1 MKFSWHNILKI
12 TVIQISF
19 VFSISTSTV
28 LFAQSTS
35 ESIEKLDLE
44 KLSESDCLYLDS
56 CLSFSNETINN
67 EKLIDYYT
75 ALSDALIDFDNY
87 LLALPATKTL
97 IDLLEKSGDN
107 QYAAELYMSKS
118 LIHDNLGQYP
128 EALTA
133 SQKALKLFIQ
143 VGDREGEAS
152 SYNDIGVLHYY
163 SDNLDQAQEYFDKSR
178 LIYEE
183 LKDTAGMSMYFI
195 NMANTLYEQD
205 EFDKA
210 ISYYQSALEYSIILK
225 DLEGQSIA
233 LSNIG
238 ETYTYL
244 GEYDKAESVLLE
256 SLVIAEEYDDPWTI
270 SNPLR
275 GLGELYQLTDENHKA
290 IKVLKRS
297 VDLCLEIGALA
308 ELSEAYELLYILH
321 KSQGQFKDA
330 MVFLEM
336 FKETNDSLFDQ
347 SKERMISEMEIT
359 YQIEDKAKEIE
370 ILNKTKKLDDLNYQ
384 KKLDAERNK
393 LIYLVGGLIGI
404 AIILL
409 FAIRGII
416 LKKKANEKL
425 QEQNTIIQDKNEQ
438 INTAYSEIEVKNN
451 EILDSIRYAKRIQSA
466 ILPAKSLVNKLLPD
480 SFILYKPK
488 DVVAGD
494 FYWLQEKNDLVL
506 FAAAD
511 CTGHGVPGAMV
522 SVVCNNGLNRAIREH
537 GLLEPG
543 KILDKTREI
552 VIQEFEKG
560 SAEEEETTST
570 IKDGMDIALCAIS
583 GNKLTYAGANNP
595 LWIIRAG
602 KNEIEEIKADK
613 QPIGSFYDPL
623 PYTTHSVEVN
633 KGDIIYVFTD
643 GYADQFGGDKG
654 KKMKTVNFKKLLL
667 SLRNKSM
674 AEQLGRLDDAF
685 DEWKGE
691 IEQIDDVCVIGV
703 KV

>member
-1 MKFSWHNILKI
+1 MKSAWFNILKL
-12 TVIQISF
+12 
-19 VFSISTSTV
+19 TV
-28 LFAQSTS
+28 LQLVFVLTILSSGQLLAQSTS
-35 ESIEKLDLE
+35 ESLEKLDLE
-44 KLSESDCLYLDS
+44 NLTEKECSYLDS
-56 CLSFSNETINN
+56 CLTFSNETISD
-67 EKLIDYYT
+67 KDLIDYYT
-75 ALSDALIDFDNY
+75 ALSDALIEYDSY
-87 LLALPATKTL
+87 RLALPATETL
-97 IDLLEKSGDN
+97 IQLVEKSGDN

-133 SQKALKLFIQ
+133 SQTAVKLFIK
-143 VGDREGEAS
+143 VGDKEGEAS

-163 SDNLDQAQEYFDKSR
+163 SDNLKQAQDYFDKSR
-178 LIYEE
+178 VIFEE
-183 LKDTAGMSMYFI
+183 LNDTAGMTMYFI
-195 NMANTLYEQD
+195 NMANTLYDQD

-210 ISYYQSALEYSIILK
+210 INYYQSALEYSIILR

-290 IKVLKRS
+290 IRVLKRS
-297 VDLCLEIGALA
+297 VELSLEIGALA
-308 ELSEAYELLYILH
+308 ELSEAYELLYKLH
-321 KSQGQFKDA
+321 KSQGEYKDA

-370 ILNKTKKLDDLNYQ
+370 LLNKTKKLDDLKYQ
-384 KKLDAERNK
+384 KKLDTERNK
-393 LIYLVGGLIGI
+393 MIYLVSGLIGI

-409 FAIRGII
+409 FAVRGII
-416 LKKKANEKL
+416 LKKKANKKL
-425 QEQNTIIQDKNEQ
+425 QEQNTIIQDKNEE
-438 INTAYSEIEVKNN
+438 INIAYSEIEVKNN
-451 EILDSIRYAKRIQSA
+451 EILDSINYAKRIQSA
-466 ILPAKSLVNKLLPD
+466 ILPAKSLVKSLLPD

-494 FYWLQEKNDLVL
+494 FYWLQEKNDIVL

-537 GLLEPG
+537 GLLDPG

-552 VIQEFEKG
+552 VIEEFEKG
-560 SAEEEETTST
+560 SSIEEETSST
-570 IKDGMDIALCAIS
+570 IKDGMDIALCSLI
-583 GNKLTYAGANNP
+583 GNQLTYAGANNP

-602 KNEIEEIKADK
+602 TNEIEEIKADK
-613 QPIGSFYDPL
+613 QPIGSFYNPL

-674 AEQLGRLDDAF
+674 NEQMTRLDDAF
-685 DEWKGE
+685 DEWKGG